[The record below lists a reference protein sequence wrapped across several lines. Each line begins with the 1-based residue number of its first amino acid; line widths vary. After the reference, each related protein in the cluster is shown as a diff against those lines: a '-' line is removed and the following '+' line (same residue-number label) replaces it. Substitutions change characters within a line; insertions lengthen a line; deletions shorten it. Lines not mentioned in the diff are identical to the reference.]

1 MSDMTDISGPVEPS
15 PSIRKLAADED
26 RRRVTDEL
34 SAAMGRGQL
43 DFAEFDER
51 SARAWSCRYR
61 DELVPLVADVHDD
74 PQTLAGMKPPR
85 SASPTSYPPVP
96 FDGHLPAGFASP
108 ADGGLSPRQA
118 VDLVRSRITGETTG
132 SALSVSMMGGATRN
146 GDWLV
151 PRIHTTITVMGGN
164 DLDLREARFESG
176 EIEIR
181 AFALMGGIGITVP
194 EGVRVICDGFALMG
208 AFDASVHKKATIR
221 PADLP
226 PDAPVVRV
234 TGFALMGGIDVVTKP
249 RGK

>member
-1 MSDMTDISGPVEPS
+1 MTDISGPVEPS
-15 PSIRKLAADED
+15 QPIRKLASDED
-26 RRRVTDEL
+26 RQRVTNEL
-34 SAAMGRGQL
+34 SAALGRGQL

-51 SARAWSCRYR
+51 STAAWACRYR
-61 DELVPLVADVHDD
+61 DELIPLVADVHDD
-74 PQTLAGMKPPR
+74 PQVLAGLKPPKP
-85 SASPTSYPPVP
+85 AYPTAAIPAP
-96 FDGHLPAGFASP
+96 FEGHSPAGSP
-108 ADGGLSPRQA
+108 SPVRGLLSPRQA
-118 VDLVRSRITGETTG
+118 VDLVRSRITGESTG
-132 SALSVSMMGGATRN
+132 SGLSASVMGGAVRN

-164 DLDLREARFESG
+164 DIDLREARFESG

-208 AFDASVHKKATIR
+208 GFDAAIDKKATIR

-234 TGFALMGGIDVVTKP
+234 TGFALMGGIGVITKP
-249 RGK
+249 RGE